1 MSIQLG
7 SAYGKVTLD
16 TSGMTKGVNSAK
28 SSLQNLSEVG
38 IRVGQNLQKIGAAMT
53 LAFTVPI
60 VAFGVSAVK
69 SAMDAEN
76 ALAEMNAVLKSTNG
90 VAGMTADELMRM
102 ASQLQRVTKFSDEE
116 IMKGQSML
124 LTFTN
129 IGKNVFP
136 VATEAMLNMA
146 EKFGSVEEASIQ
158 LGKAL
163 NDPISGV
170 TALRR
175 VGVMLSNAQEQ
186 QIKNFMATNDIA
198 SAQKVILGELET
210 EFGGLAKA
218 AGTTTAGKF
227 AILNNALD
235 DLKEKIGTAILPVLI
250 QGATALIKLVDAFL
264 GLPPGVQKGILVIGG
279 LGLIFL
285 AILGPMIAFIGTL
298 VSMASSIMG
307 VVSALTTAGVV
318 LPSLGAVLSGVG
330 ALMGAVGTAALSLLG
345 SILLLAAGPAILYF
359 AFKYNFGGIRTTAE
373 QLWFILKYQFS
384 TGWASLKASTADGW
398 ANMTASI
405 QSGAAGAQ
413 NIFSSFIAWMQG
425 AWTNLVTAMG
435 RYAALARDWIV
446 RTFQIDW
453 GALGRNI
460 IMGIIN
466 GFIGGINALVAAAK
480 MAAQAALNA
489 IKQTLGIHSPSAV
502 MMKLGMQTAQGY
514 MLGINGGINPN
525 AIAQMMA
532 RPVMN
537 TNSSNQQTFN
547 QYFSSG
553 LTFRQA
559 QAMISQNNEQLM
571 DTFSKMLIG

>member
-16 TSGMTKGVNSAK
+16 TSGVTKGVNSAK

-198 SAQKVILGELET
+198 SAQKVIL
-210 EFGGLAKA
+210 
-218 AGTTTAGKF
+218 
-227 AILNNALD
+227 
-235 DLKEKIGTAILPVLI
+235 
-250 QGATALIKLVDAFL
+250 
-264 GLPPGVQKGILVIGG
+264 
-279 LGLIFL
+279 
-285 AILGPMIAFIGTL
+285 
-298 VSMASSIMG
+298 
-307 VVSALTTAGVV
+307 
-318 LPSLGAVLSGVG
+318 
-330 ALMGAVGTAALSLLG
+330 
-345 SILLLAAGPAILYF
+345 
-359 AFKYNFGGIRTTAE
+359 
-373 QLWFILKYQFS
+373 
-384 TGWASLKASTADGW
+384 
-398 ANMTASI
+398 
-405 QSGAAGAQ
+405 
-413 NIFSSFIAWMQG
+413 
-425 AWTNLVTAMG
+425 
-435 RYAALARDWIV
+435 
-446 RTFQIDW
+446 
-453 GALGRNI
+453 
-460 IMGIIN
+460 
-466 GFIGGINALVAAAK
+466 
-480 MAAQAALNA
+480 
-489 IKQTLGIHSPSAV
+489 
-502 MMKLGMQTAQGY
+502 
-514 MLGINGGINPN
+514 
-525 AIAQMMA
+525 
-532 RPVMN
+532 
-537 TNSSNQQTFN
+537 
-547 QYFSSG
+547 
-553 LTFRQA
+553 
-559 QAMISQNNEQLM
+559 
-571 DTFSKMLIG
+571 